1 MFYRLPST
9 FYRLSI
15 LLAIKHKFVYDE
27 SVRKVQIIIFIS
39 FLLSVLFLFSAQ
51 GTLGFSCIPK
61 VTVDTGNNFNT
72 IVNFGSVAPNINDKD
87 WLIINNQ
94 KIPGELTS
102 NRDLIF
108 QIGKLTP
115 GDYSFNQQ
123 TNNSLVCRGT
133 INVPDV
139 GQGGTTEGNLE
150 ITPPNPTS
158 TDYIRVIVK
167 NLAKDSI
174 YAIYL
179 SKQNANLY
187 AQDTY
192 KLFCVQSA
200 NKQLDAD
207 IGTYTDGAWSVNVS
221 EKDPNSG
228 DICRVS
234 KNGVASGKFTISA
247 FIISP
252 TPTSKNPSPCA
263 KYDEVEKEKCIAVD
277 TAIGKISTEPQGFVR
292 SVFSLVLGLAG
303 GIALIL
309 IILSGYKM
317 MASQGNPE
325 QITAAR
331 DQLISAIVGLL
342 FIIFSFVILQVIGV
356 DILRIP
362 GFSR

>member
-1 MFYRLPST
+1 MQFES
-9 FYRLSI
+9 
-15 LLAIKHKFVYDE
+15 KGVYDE

-39 FLLSVLFLFSAQ
+39 FLLSALSLFSAQ
-51 GTLGFSCIPK
+51 GALGFSCIPK
-61 VTVDTGNNFNT
+61 VNVDTSNNFNT
-72 IVNFGSVAPNINDKD
+72 IVNFGSVAPNANDKD

-94 KIPGELTS
+94 KIPGELTF

-108 QIGKLTP
+108 QIGKLPP

-167 NLAKDSI
+167 NLANDSI

-234 KNGVASGKFTISA
+234 KNRIASGKFTISA
-247 FIISP
+247 PIIISP
-252 TPTSKNPSPCA
+252 TPTSKNPPPCA
-263 KYDEVEKEKCIAVD
+263 KYDEVEKEKCIAVN
-277 TAIGKISTEPQGFVR
+277 TAIGNISTEPQGFVR

-342 FIIFSFVILQVIGV
+342 FIIFSFVILQVVGV